1 MRNEAGDIEA
11 TRKGIADT
19 LANIYEVLY
28 SSKNDERKDEEDNE
42 GRLELTCDHADDD
55 EKH

>member
-1 MRNEAGDIEA
+1 MRNEPGNIEA

-42 GRLELTCDHADDD
+42 GRLENTCDHADDD